1 MGRLDRWIEGW
12 RGAMLAALIAVAAG
26 LPGLMALPTLD
37 RNEARFVQA
46 TSQMLETGDFTAI
59 RFQERLRGGAAPG
72 GHWLQAA
79 AVHLVA
85 DPETREIWIFRLWSL
100 VGAAL
105 AAAACVWGG
114 APLFGRGPAFLAG
127 ASLGASFVLGR
138 AAGMATADALFAGA
152 CALMIAAFA
161 RIYVANT
168 DGRALRRRDRV
179 FLWVGLIAAVL
190 IKGLLPLALIA
201 FTGAALFALDR
212 RADWFKRLGLGWGL
226 LALAALGGPWAV
238 AVTVATDGQFWAPL
252 GPPATQG
259 EWPGWQTLDAALLM
273 FPATALF
280 PFAVA
285 HAWRQ
290 RGTVGVRVALCWLI
304 PGWLVSEFMPGRQ
317 VFTTLPFY
325 IALMWLGAA
334 GVLAPRGS
342 RLLGLVSA
350 AISVLAGLALATAS
364 VWLAGH
370 FGQAADLAVG
380 VLSGLLFL
388 GAGLAAAVA
397 ILRPPSA
404 AAPPMIVALLLAL
417 AAQGWMTGILLP
429 RLDGLWVTRQT
440 LHALHEAK
448 LDPREGLA
456 VGPVASAGYSEPSL
470 VFALGAKTETGSGR
484 LAAQA
489 IAEGRP
495 AIVEAVEEAAFQ
507 AALKRLEVR
516 AEVVDE
522 IAAYDYVLG
531 RDLKLT
537 IYRRRD

>member
-1 MGRLDRWIEGW
+1 MGRLDRWIESW
-12 RGAMLAALIAVAAG
+12 RGAALAALIAVAAG
-26 LPGLMALPTLD
+26 LPGLIALPTLD

-79 AVHLVA
+79 AVTLIA
-85 DPETREIWIFRLWSL
+85 DPESRSIWIFRLWSL
-100 VGAAL
+100 AGAAL
-105 AAAACVWGG
+105 TAAACVWGG

-168 DGRALRRRDRV
+168 EGRSLRRRDRV

-190 IKGLLPLALIA
+190 IKGFLPLALIA
-201 FTGAALFALDR
+201 FAGASLFALDR

-226 LALAALGGPWAV
+226 LALAALAGPWVV

-285 HAWRQ
+285 YAWDHRK
-290 RGTVGVRVALCWLI
+290 TVGVRVALCWLI
-304 PGWLVSEFMPGRQ
+304 PGWLMFEFMPGRQ
-317 VFTTLPFY
+317 VFSTLPLY

-334 GVLAPRGS
+334 GLLAPRTS
-342 RLLGLVSA
+342 RLPMLFGAALSA
-350 AISVLAGLALATAS
+350 LAGLGLAAAS
-364 VWLAGH
+364 IWLAGR
-370 FGQAADLAVG
+370 FGQATDLAVG
-380 VLSGLLFL
+380 GLSALLFV
-388 GAGLAAAVA
+388 GAGVAAAIAV
-397 ILRPPSA
+397 LRPASA
-404 AAPPMIVALLLAL
+404 AAPPMIAALLLSL
-417 AAQGWMTGILLP
+417 AAQGWMTGVLLP
-429 RLDGLWVTRQT
+429 RLDGLWATRQT
-440 LHALHEAK
+440 LRALHAAA

-456 VGPVASAGYSEPSL
+456 VGPVASTGYSEPSL
-470 VFALGAKTETGSGR
+470 VFALGAKTETGDGA

-495 AIVEAVEEAAFQ
+495 AIVEAAETGVFQ
-507 AALKRLEVR
+507 AALRRLGVR
-516 AEVVDE
+516 ADVVDE
-522 IAAYDYVLG
+522 VAAYDYVLG
-531 RDLKLT
+531 RDLNLT
-537 IYRRRD
+537 IYRRRE